1 VTSSTHRRELL
12 LRYFLREMDPS
23 EREKVDTQLIADP
36 EFSADFQETQDDLLD
51 DFAADRLP
59 AEEAAR
65 VQRAIEANAA
75 FARAAQ
81 MANAFR
87 LVNWHPRPDTK
98 RVSRFRL
105 PYWAVAAC
113 GIMIVAGVGASVLWL
128 HRPAAPLA
136 QLKDAPASV
145 ATIIRP
151 QTPAGSSTGVSAQ
164 PMPQASPKRA
174 MLVAT
179 LVLPEGVRSAVSIPL
194 HLQQSVQNLHIE
206 WPVPVEAEKSRHLVL
221 TILQDSKQVAQS
233 TEESPRRTI
242 AGTPVA
248 RFAVPATQ
256 LLPGKYIFRVTVSGD
271 DSGQT
276 PLIESDVEVTRG

>member
-1 VTSSTHRRELL
+1 MTSSTHRRELL

-23 EREKVDTQLIADP
+23 EREIVDTQLIADP
-36 EFSADFQETQDDLLD
+36 EFFAEFQETRNELLD

-59 AEEAAR
+59 AEESAR

-87 LVNWHPRPDTK
+87 LVNWHPRPEAK
-98 RVSRFRL
+98 QVPRFRL

-113 GIMIVAGVGASVLWL
+113 GIMIVGGVVGSVVWL

-136 QLKDAPASV
+136 QLKDVPAPVATMTRPTAPAG
-145 ATIIRP
+145 P
-151 QTPAGSSTGVSAQ
+151 STAVSAQ
-164 PMPQASPKRA
+164 PMPQTGQKRA

-179 LVLPEGVRSAVSIPL
+179 LVLPEGVRSAASIPL
-194 HLQQSVQNLHIE
+194 HLHQGVRSIHVE
-206 WPVPVEAEKSRHLVL
+206 WPVPAEAEHSRHLVL
-221 TILQDSKQVAQS
+221 TILQDSKQIAQLA
-233 TEESPRRTI
+233 EESPRRTI

-248 RFAVPATQ
+248 SFAIPTTQ
-256 LLPGKYIFRVTVSGD
+256 VQSGKYIFRVTAAGD
-271 DSGQT
+271 EPGQA
-276 PLIESDVEVTRG
+276 PLIESDVEVTRS